1 MKADEVYDKIMTWL
15 TMENARKVV
24 GLKPTS
30 IEAVHGSH
38 KTVKG
43 WKRNAKKKLNILF
56 SPSPS
61 GVIVSATAS
70 PVMANSSDVA
80 QMA

>member
-1 MKADEVYDKIMTWL
+1 MAIGFQFSQEFWGMKADEVYDKIMTWL

-30 IEAVHGSH
+30 IEAVHGSY

-43 WKRNAKKKLNILF
+43 W
-56 SPSPS
+56 
-61 GVIVSATAS
+61 
-70 PVMANSSDVA
+70 
-80 QMA
+80 